1 MPLQY
6 DEIHNEY
13 NRSCIGNIPDF
24 ELPLNEATIT
34 VQSISKVGKVKI
46 NVYANEGP
54 VPHFHIEGDG
64 FSCCVCIF
72 DNMYFDHGIH
82 TDTLNKSQCKQLD
95 EFMKQPCES
104 NVKLTNWEACKFAWE
119 MNNISSNDNI
129 NIVNRYRMMYGDRKQ
144 QPDYTDI
151 KGYKKN

>member
-13 NRSCIGNIPDF
+13 NRLCAGTIDNFEISINETNIERLSLNKIGY
-24 ELPLNEATIT
+24 
-34 VQSISKVGKVKI
+34 VRI
-46 NVYANEGP
+46 NVYEKEGP

-72 DNMYFDHGIH
+72 DNIYFDHGIH

-95 EFMKQPCES
+95 EFMRDKSEIDPIH
-104 NVKLTNWEACKFAWE
+104 TNWEMCKILWE
-119 MNNISSNDNI
+119 ADNVQSNDNI

-151 KGYKKN
+151 RGYKKN

>member
-13 NRSCIGNIPDF
+13 NRLCAGTIDNFEISINETNIERLSLNKIGY
-24 ELPLNEATIT
+24 
-34 VQSISKVGKVKI
+34 VRI
-46 NVYANEGP
+46 NVYEKEGP

-95 EFMKQPCES
+95 EFMREISKMS
-104 NVKLTNWEACKFAWE
+104 NKLTNWEMCKILWE
-119 MNNISSNDNI
+119 SANVISSNI
-129 NIVNRYRMMYGDRKQ
+129 NIVNRYRMMYGDRKR

-151 KGYKKN
+151 RGYKKN

>member
-13 NRSCIGNIPDF
+13 NRSCIGAIDDF
-24 ELPLNEATIT
+24 EIINEAGIGKL
-34 VQSISKVGKVKI
+34 SIQKIGKVKI

-95 EFMKQPCES
+95 EFMRDKSEIDPIH
-104 NVKLTNWEACKFAWE
+104 TNWEMCKIAWE